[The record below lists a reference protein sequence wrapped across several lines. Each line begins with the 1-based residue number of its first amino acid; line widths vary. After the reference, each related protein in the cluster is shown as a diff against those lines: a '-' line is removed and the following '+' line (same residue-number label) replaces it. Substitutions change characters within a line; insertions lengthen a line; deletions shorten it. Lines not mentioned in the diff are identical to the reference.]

1 MSYFSVLQFLKEI
14 SWLVHI
20 IPEVFL
26 RNLIEFLEGLPSEM
40 CTYQMIFQHKILCCT
55 AAVAALRN
63 NTLRVLH

>member
-1 MSYFSVLQFLKEI
+1 MPYFSMLLFLKGI

-20 IPEVFL
+20 IPEVFF
-26 RNLIEFLEGLPSEM
+26 RNLIEFLEGLPGEM

-63 NTLRVLH
+63 NTICILH